1 MINKPEVNLGK
12 LIHIK
17 IVIISAKLGDNVGDT
32 YVEYNFQGK
41 NYTTKIV
48 IYSPPEII
56 QTQPFGYPHLMIIYR
71 LKDRRKIRSIIT

>member
-12 LIHIK
+12 IIHIK

-48 IYSPPEII
+48 IYPP
-56 QTQPFGYPHLMIIYR
+56 LIIYR
-71 LKDRRKIRSIIT
+71 LTDRRKIRSIIT